1 MYGKIN
7 RIHFVGI
14 GGIGMS
20 GIAEVLVNMGYRV
33 TGSDIKQSPGIQRLQ
48 DLGVEVFIGHDSN
61 NVGNTDVVVT
71 SSAIIGS
78 NPEVEFA
85 IANKIPVIA
94 RAEMLAELMR
104 LKFGIAVVGSHG
116 KTTTT
121 SMISSVLFHGDL
133 DPTIVVGGKVKK
145 LGSNARL
152 GKGKFMV
159 VEADESDGSFQKLS
173 PVISVLTNI
182 DLEHID
188 HYENIEN
195 LEAEFARFLDKIPF
209 YGLSVLCADCP
220 RVRKLE
226 SKYNKRHIT
235 YGHANDADLTIRNVR
250 VSGFNTFF
258 NVSLHG
264 ELLGEIELNVA
275 GRHNAL
281 NSLAAVAVGLELG
294 MSFEDI
300 KKGLYEFSGI
310 DRRLQLK
317 GNKEGIM
324 VIDDYGH
331 HPSELKTTIE
341 SLEESFSRKPV
352 VVFQPHR
359 FSRTKLLFNEFVEVL
374 SNVNKLYVLD
384 IYPAGEK
391 PLEGTDSKILVE
403 AIRATGKNDTQYVD
417 NPDKLI
423 GMLKKKISSG
433 DIVLTS
439 GAGNV
444 WIYGEKLL
452 EELS

>member
-1 MYGKIN
+1 MYGKIE

-20 GIAEVLVNMGYRV
+20 GIAEVLSNMGYKV
-33 TGSDIKQSPGIQRLQ
+33 TGSDIKYSQVIQRLES
-48 DLGVEVFIGHDSN
+48 LGIQVFIEHNSS
-61 NVGNTDVVVT
+61 NVGNADVVVI
-71 SSAIIGS
+71 SSAIKGE
-78 NPEVEFA
+78 NPEVRFA
-85 IANKIPVIA
+85 TQNKIPVIA

-121 SMISSVLFHGDL
+121 SMISSVLYHGKL

-145 LGSNARL
+145 LGTNARL

-182 DLEHID
+182 DVEHLD
-188 HYENIEN
+188 HYESMEN
-195 LEAEFARFLDKIPF
+195 LEEEFFRFMDKIPF

-220 RVRKLE
+220 RTMNLAGR
-226 SKYNKRHIT
+226 YNKKYIT
-235 YGHANDADLTIRNVR
+235 YGLNKNSDLTLKNISI
-250 VSGFNTFF
+250 SGFNTSFD
-258 NVSLHG
+258 VYLHG
-264 ELLGEIELNVA
+264 ESLGRIELSIP

-281 NSLAAVAVGLELG
+281 NALAAVAVGMELG
-294 MSFEDI
+294 MDFEDI
-300 KKGLYEFSGI
+300 RKGLFEFSGI
-310 DRRLQLK
+310 DRRMQMK
-317 GNKEGIM
+317 GKTDGIT

-331 HPSELKTTIE
+331 HPSELKATFQ

-352 VVFQPHR
+352 VIFQPHR
-359 FSRTKLLFNEFVEVL
+359 FTRTKLLFNDFVDVL
-374 SNVNKLYVLD
+374 SDVNRLYILD
-384 IYPAGEK
+384 IYAAGEN
-391 PLEGTDSKILVE
+391 PIEGTDSKVLTE
-403 AIRATGKNDTQYVD
+403 AIKATGKRDIYYVNDPGNLV
-417 NPDKLI
+417 
-423 GMLKKKISSG
+423 GMVKEHLVPG

-444 WIYGEKLL
+444 WMYGEKLL
-452 EELS
+452 EEL